1 VKGLA
6 ILLLV
11 NTGATAVF
19 VLLGYRPPTEAF
31 VGAGFLEAAAL
42 LIIGASLGL
51 YREQY
56 LRQGVQMVFLGFF
69 LFLASGAID
78 LIGFWFGL

>member
-1 VKGLA
+1 VEGLA

-11 NTGATAVF
+11 NTVATAIF
-19 VLLGYRPPTEAF
+19 VLLGYRPPTDAF

-42 LIIGASLGL
+42 LIVGAPIGM

-56 LRQGVQMVFLGFF
+56 LRQGLQMVFLGVL
-69 LFLASGAID
+69 LFLVGGAID
-78 LIGFWFGL
+78 WVGFWFGI

>member
-1 VKGLA
+1 MNTVA
-6 ILLLV
+6 TTIL
-11 NTGATAVF
+11 
-19 VLLGYRPPTEAF
+19 VLLGYRPPTDAF

-56 LRQGVQMVFLGFF
+56 LRQGLQMVFLG
-69 LFLASGAID
+69 LLLILVSGAID
-78 LIGFWFGL
+78 WIGFWFGI